1 LKKISF
7 NYPIK
12 VWLTTATVAPFFTL
26 LVDKICTLGVIQN
39 YEVGTSEF
47 LLLSVL
53 IGLAFSVPAL
63 IIFSFL
69 TILLNNIGLN
79 YRLTKLALTTIAIVL
94 TFLTIYFISSYKD
107 HTMWTLFV
115 CYSTTISTTILL
127 FSLNKE

>member
-1 LKKISF
+1 
-7 NYPIK
+7 
-12 VWLTTATVAPFFTL
+12 
-26 LVDKICTLGVIQN
+26 
-39 YEVGTSEF
+39 
-47 LLLSVL
+47 LLSVL